1 MNRSFA
7 LSEILGY
14 CLKHTNCDHGIP
26 IITMLN
32 RLLFENGDYTKE
44 ARYIVDLVEQRLLHP
59 ERGDN
64 GFLERLLDE
73 ADEDE
78 TAFAQDVTVNK
89 CFRFPSEFTREK
101 VKSVVDLY
109 YQDSYANLALIEVAL
124 YDHGQLKKRNAHKAL
139 LKALAAWGLLDI
151 EDDATLELILDCIRH
166 KHSSLPNDG
175 GYKSWNQDYLNEK
188 NTCIGIGAELGDSMP
203 YRYDIEK

>member
-64 GFLERLLDE
+64 GFLERLLDG
-73 ADEDE
+73 ADGDE
-78 TAFAQDVTVNK
+78 TAFAQNVTVNK
-89 CFRFPSEFTREK
+89 CFRFPSEFTKEK
-101 VKSVVDLY
+101 VKLLVDLY
-109 YQDSYANLALIEVAL
+109 YQDSYANLALIEIAL
-124 YDHGQLKKRNAHKAL
+124 YDHGQLKKRNAHKPFVEAL
-139 LKALAAWGLLDI
+139 VAWGILDVENDEAMTLLLDS
-151 EDDATLELILDCIRH
+151 LKH
-166 KHSSLPNDG
+166 KHNSR
-175 GYKSWNQDYLNEK
+175 K
-188 NTCIGIGAELGDSMP
+188 TCGP
-203 YRYDIEK
+203 F